1 MGQKDF
7 IIGIMAVGLFTIAI
21 IGFAINFSIDN
32 NSVIKITDDPDITN
46 LNLVTQNNISNMRD
60 ISQESYTSIVK
71 SSIDQGFNIES
82 GGSLSLTITNAVPT
96 MFNILKIGY
105 TKIFGTGQGFSI
117 FMTGF
122 ITIITFLGF
131 MYFAKMWLGRN
142 PD

>member
-7 IIGIMAVGLFTIAI
+7 VIGIMAIGLFTIAI
-21 IGFAINFSIDN
+21 IGFAVDFASDN
-32 NSVIKITDDPDITN
+32 NSVIKITDDAEINN
-46 LNLVTQNNISNMRD
+46 LNLVTENNITNMR
-60 ISQESYTSIVK
+60 SNTQESYTSIVK
-71 SSIDQGFNIES
+71 SSIEQGENIQS
-82 GGSLSLTITNAVPT
+82 GGTFSLTITNAIQT
-96 MFNILKIGY
+96 MFNIIKVGY